1 MEAHTR
7 DLAPRRPATATR
19 IGSLGLRL
27 PGDPAARAAV
37 IGLALTL
44 AVVLTGGL
52 GAYLAFGPV
61 PHGGFDPA
69 GLVDHLGPARDA
81 LVAPFAR
88 WDSVWYLAIARDGY
102 LDGGAGTAFFPLYPL
117 LVALVA
123 QLGPGALGAGVLV
136 SVACLLIALR
146 LLWRLTDLEL
156 GDAHPEAAGLA
167 VLACAVGPM
176 AFFLTAIYSE
186 SLFLA
191 LSVGAF
197 LAARQGRWAR
207 AAGLGALGAAT
218 RSQGIL
224 LMGALALL
232 YLEQRRGARL
242 RRRPG
247 PGSAGLVAPRPR
259 RRDALWILV
268 VPLGLGAYL
277 GWLGLAGLDPLAPF
291 DAQQA
296 WFRHF
301 AGPLG
306 GVSQA
311 ASAALGGAHQ
321 LLSGQT
327 RTVYFRAAG
336 GDPMVAAWHNL
347 MLFGFLLA
355 AVPALVAALRRLPLA
370 YGAYA
375 LAAVVLAVSYPA
387 GPEPLMSFPRFLVV
401 LFPLQMVTGL
411 WLAGH
416 ERLRRPALGASAAML
431 ASFAGLFATWHWIA

>member
-1 MEAHTR
+1 MEAHAR
-7 DLAPRRPATATR
+7 EVVRRPPATR
-19 IGSLGLRL
+19 IGPVRLGR
-27 PGDPAARAAV
+27 PTEPAARAASL
-37 IGLALTL
+37 GLALTL

-52 GAYLAFGPV
+52 GAYLTFGPV

-69 GLVDHLGPARDA
+69 GLVDHLGAGRDA

-102 LDGGAGTAFFPLYPL
+102 VDGSAGTAFFPLYPL

-123 QLGPGALGAGVLV
+123 QLGPGVLGAGVLV
-136 SVACLLIALR
+136 SVVCLFVALR

-156 GDAHPEAAGLA
+156 GGVHPEAARLA
-167 VLACAVGPM
+167 VLACALGPM

-191 LSVGAF
+191 LSLGAF
-197 LAARQGRWAR
+197 LAARQGRWAQ

-224 LMGALALL
+224 LLGALALL
-232 YLEQRRGARL
+232 YVEQRRGVPPPAR
-242 RRRPG
+242 PEAQ
-247 PGSAGLVAPRPR
+247 PGLVAPRPR
-259 RRDALWILV
+259 RRDALWLLV

-277 GWLGLAGLDPLAPF
+277 GWLGLVGLDPLAPF
-291 DAQQA
+291 TAQQA

-306 GVSQA
+306 GVGQA

-327 RTVYFRAAG
+327 RTIYFRAAG

-355 AVPALVAALRRLPLA
+355 ALPALVAALRRLPLA

-375 LAAVVLAVSYPA
+375 LAAIVLAVSYPA
-387 GPEPLMSFPRFLVV
+387 GPEPLMSLPRFLVV
-401 LFPLQMVTGL
+401 LFPLQMAIGL

-416 ERLRRPALGASAAML
+416 ERLRRPVLGTSAAML

>member
-1 MEAHTR
+1 MEAHAR
-7 DLAPRRPATATR
+7 EVVPRRPATR
-19 IGSLGLRL
+19 IGALRPRL
-27 PGDPAARAAV
+27 PPEPAARAAA

-44 AVVLTGGL
+44 AAVLTGGL

-69 GLVDHLGPARDA
+69 GLVDHLGAGRDA
-81 LVAPFAR
+81 LAAPFAR

-102 LDGGAGTAFFPLYPL
+102 VDGGAGTAFFPLYPL

-123 QLGPGALGAGVLV
+123 QLGPGDLVAGVLV
-136 SVACLLIALR
+136 SVTCLFVALR

-156 GDAHPEAAGLA
+156 GRAHPEAARLA
-167 VLACAVGPM
+167 VLAAALGPM
-176 AFFLTAIYSE
+176 AFFLTAVYSE

-197 LAARQGRWAR
+197 LAARRGRWAQ

-224 LMGALALL
+224 LLGALALL
-232 YLEQRRGARL
+232 YVEQRRGAR
-242 RRRPG
+242 RP
-247 PGSAGLVAPRPR
+247 AGFVAPRPR
-259 RRDALWILV
+259 RRDALWLLV

-291 DAQQA
+291 AAQQA

-301 AGPLG
+301 AGPFG

-311 ASAALGGAHQ
+311 ASAALAGAHQ

-336 GDPMVAAWHNL
+336 GDPMVVAWHNL

-355 AVPALVAALRRLPLA
+355 ALPPLIGALRRLPLA

-375 LAAVVLAVSYPA
+375 LAAIVLAVSYPA
-387 GPEPLMSFPRFLVV
+387 GPEPLMSLPRFLVV
-401 LFPLQMVTGL
+401 LFPLQMAIGL

-416 ERLRRPALGASAAML
+416 ERVRRPALGASAAML